1 MPLVISDEKLRDAG
15 VTEDEARLELA
26 CRLFDAGKLT
36 LVHAARWAGVDRG
49 TLEDALLDRGLPIY
63 RPTLRDIEVDLA
75 TVEQL
80 GKL

>member
-1 MPLVISDEKLRDAG
+1 MPLVISDEMLRSAG
-15 VTEDEARLELA
+15 LTEGELKLELA

-49 TLEDALLDRGLPIY
+49 TIEDALLERGLPIY
-63 RPTLRDIEVDLA
+63 RPTLHDIEVDLA

-80 GKL
+80 GMQ